1 VAAARAAPWRA
12 HHRLNDGGDLELIK
26 GKWSP
31 GDGLQA
37 ATRQPRSG
45 SREGVLT
52 RGGGNSTVA
61 RVPTGRVEVV
71 EEEVGE

>member
-1 VAAARAAPWRA
+1 VAAARVAPWRA

-26 GKWSP
+26 GKWSVMVYRLLHDNP
-31 GDGLQA
+31 
-37 ATRQPRSG
+37 
-45 SREGVLT
+45 EVGVEKGCSP
-52 RGGGNSTVA
+52 GGGNSTVA